1 MALYHLHASTGS
13 RSGGQSAQAKD
24 EYIEREGSYAYRRKD
39 IQVCVSGNMPEW
51 ACDNPSEYWKAA
63 DIYERANGRLYV
75 EIEFSF
81 PVEIP
86 KYKRLELALEFA
98 DAVPG
103 KEVLPYTLAIHKNDP
118 NNPHCHLMISE
129 RSNDGVLRSPDS
141 WFRKADAKTNGGAK
155 KTKALQSLDWF
166 SEVRELWANI
176 ANAALEREG
185 CGERIDH
192 RTLKAQGID
201 RIPQIH
207 VGTYASNLE
216 HSERKAFNEAIKRA
230 NVERVE
236 IKEELASIESELSRL
251 EMEISAALAEEKAE
265 EENRVNIEGS
275 ENAREVSNISVNGGT
290 PAAPNGGTERKEIDA
305 PASNESTPRDTRAND
320 TENKAGR
327 PPKETD
333 DITAMTADDARAVL
347 EKEQRR
353 QEALHLEQWEA
364 YRRAGEEWSTHI
376 EREPEK
382 PLLPWKR
389 MEYERHRLQWSNEK
403 EEKWAAY
410 LAAVKTSGA
419 DPRGGGTEDIQ
430 RAENII
436 EARHGRYKDEAARR
450 AREIWPDAVKAIE
463 RHEARKKED
472 EKRAIEEWG
481 AHINEAQRLTDKK
494 GFLICATEGQEYWGV
509 LCGVYERG
517 GKFYAV
523 QELDGLLVRHDIT
536 REDLPKLERM
546 RGRDVKI
553 KSGHEHGV
561 TIRDANSRGERSR
574 GFGR

>member
-1 MALYHLHASTGS
+1 M
-13 RSGGQSAQAKD
+13 
-24 EYIEREGSYAYRRKD
+24 
-39 IQVCVSGNMPEW
+39 SGNMPEW
-51 ACDNPSEYWKAA
+51 ARENPSEYWKAA
-63 DIYERANGRLYV
+63 DIYERSNGRLYV

-86 KYKRLELALEFA
+86 KYKRLELAREFA
-98 DAVPG
+98 DAVTG

-118 NNPHCHLMISE
+118 DNPHCHLMISE

-141 WFRKADAKTNGGAK
+141 WFRKADAKTNGGAR
-155 KTKALQSLDWF
+155 KTKTLQSLDWF
-166 SEVRELWANI
+166 SEIRELWANI
-176 ANAALEREG
+176 ANTALEKEG
-185 CGERIDH
+185 RAERIDH
-192 RTLKAQGID
+192 RTLKAQGIN

-207 VGTYASNLE
+207 IGTYASNLE

-230 NVERVE
+230 NVERAE
-236 IKEELASIESELSRL
+236 IKEELSNIESELSQL

-265 EENRVNIEGS
+265 EENRLNIEEGD
-275 ENAREVSNISVNGGT
+275 ERTRPALVIS
-290 PAAPNGGTERKEIDA
+290 AKE
-305 PASNESTPRDTRAND
+305 E
-320 TENKAGR
+320 KAVMADV
-327 PPKETD
+327 P
-333 DITAMTADDARAVL
+333 AMTTEDARAVL

-353 QEALHLEQWEA
+353 QEALHLEQWEV
-364 YRRAGEEWSTHI
+364 YRRAGEEWRAHI

-389 MEYERHRLQWSNEK
+389 REYERLRLQWNNEK

-410 LAAVKTSGA
+410 LAALKVSGV
-419 DPRGGGTEDIQ
+419 DPLGWNPEDIR

-436 EARHGRYKDEAARR
+436 EARHGRYKEEAARK

-481 AHINEAQRLTDKK
+481 AHINEAQRLTAKK
-494 GFLICATEGQEYWGV
+494 GFLICATEGHEYWGV

-546 RGRDVKI
+546 KGRDVKI
-553 KSGHEHGV
+553 KSGHGHCV